1 MNISDNARSKFF
13 AKSLSFQAE
22 TNTISCEMNAFCE

>member
-1 MNISDNARSKFF
+1 MQGRNFF